1 MGFAL
6 MAALTFISTLVGW
19 YNLRFVSQVEQS
31 NTEALIPTMNM
42 ARQLS
47 EASAWELFS
56 AQNLTN
62 ADSESTWLAQG
73 RMLTAQS
80 LKITNLL
87 KRLNEQGFDTQAI
100 EQQEKEIAQSLS
112 QQGALVGQRLQLRKE
127 QQQLRQQIITAAGD
141 IAQMAHGQA
150 NNAAT
155 SAGATQVSIYD
166 LIEQRQSARAQN
178 ALDRLIDIDL
188 EYESQMNELR
198 LSAMRVQQ
206 MVLNLGSNQLS
217 HNAAELEN
225 QLNSAVK
232 ILHRRQ
238 KYIEDPAA
246 RSQVENALGIV
257 SRYVEL
263 IAFYRQDNDI
273 TTRLQILSQNNIDQF
288 ARFSSEVT
296 QLVENIELRNQS
308 ALGQLK
314 QASERGQNWLLV
326 LSIVSLFSLIL
337 ILWRVVYRLVT
348 KPLEQQTQAL
358 QRLLEG
364 DIDSAF
370 PETAGVKELATI
382 GRLMDAFRASVHA
395 LNNQREQLADQ
406 VAARTAQLRIL
417 VVEHRKARAEAEKAN
432 QAKSAFLAAM
442 SHEIRT
448 PLYGILGTAQLLL
461 ENKEL
466 NQYHDDVHAITDSG
480 ESLLAILNDI
490 LDYSAIEAGGQNVSI
505 NDEAFEPKPLL
516 ESTLY
521 LMSASN
527 KNNAIDMVAD
537 IAEDLPVALQGDPLR
552 IRQIITN
559 LLSNA
564 LRFTQQ
570 GQIILRSCR
579 YGKYWFIEVEDT
591 GCGIDNS
598 RLADIFKPF
607 VQVDSQRGGTGLG
620 LTISASLAQAMGGE
634 LTVSSQLGMGSCFRL
649 TLPLCLAAGPV
660 NQPTDLPINMQGMH
674 LLLIEDNPLA
684 QKISGEMLTRSGAQ
698 VTVVGSALEAIN
710 ILQTGQQFTAAL
722 VDFGLPDMDGITLA
736 KQLSGQYPSLVLI
749 GFSAHVIDET
759 LRQRTNHVFRGII
772 QKPVP
777 REVLNQLITKYLLGD
792 DVISS
797 DRVIQNQTINLQQL
811 ESDMQLMGRE
821 KIREWLAIFKQ
832 HSFPLLDEI
841 DAARELNDTER
852 IKQLAHQLKSSCA
865 SLGMQSAME
874 ICAAL
879 EKKPILVM
887 PLRDEIS
894 RSLLFIER
902 WLAL

>member
-1 MGFAL
+1 
-6 MAALTFISTLVGW
+6 MAVLTFISTLVGW
-19 YNLRFVSQVEQS
+19 YNLRFVSQVEQA

-62 ADSESTWLAQG
+62 ADSESIWLAQG

-87 KRLNEQGFDTQAI
+87 KTLREQGFNTQDI

-112 QQGALVGQRLQLRKE
+112 QQGELVGQRLKLRTE
-127 QQQLRQQIITAAGD
+127 QQQLRQHIIAAAGD
-141 IAQMAHGQA
+141 IAQKAHGQA

-166 LIEQRQSARAQN
+166 LIERKQGEQAQQ
-178 ALDRLIDIDL
+178 ALDQLIDIDL
-188 EYESQMNELR
+188 EYASQMNELR

-206 MVLNLGSNQLS
+206 MVLNLGSNQP
-217 HNAAELEN
+217 NRNMAELEN

-232 ILHRRQ
+232 ILQRRQ
-238 KYIEDPAA
+238 KYIEDPAV
-246 RSQVENALGIV
+246 RSQVENALNSV
-257 SRYVEL
+257 KRYIEL
-263 IAFYRQDNDI
+263 ITLYRQDNDI

-288 ARFSSEVT
+288 ARFSSEVA
-296 QLVENIELRNQS
+296 QLVDIIELRNQT

-314 QASERGQNWLLV
+314 QASERGQNWLLA
-326 LSIVSLFSLIL
+326 LSIVSLLSLIL

-348 KPLEQQTQAL
+348 KPLAQQTQAL

-370 PETAGVKELATI
+370 PETAGVKELDTI

-406 VAARTAQLRIL
+406 VKVRTAELRVM

-461 ENKEL
+461 ENKAL
-466 NQYHDDVHAITDSG
+466 NQYHDDLYAITDSG

-505 NDEAFEPKPLL
+505 NEEPFEPKPLL

-521 LMSASN
+521 LMNASN
-527 KNNAIDMVAD
+527 KNHAIQLVAD
-537 IAEDLPVALQGDPLR
+537 IADDLPTALQGDPLR

-570 GQIILRSCR
+570 GGLLCVVAVMANIGLLKWKTPGVALITRDLLIFLSHLCKSIAS
-579 YGKYWFIEVEDT
+579 GVE
-591 GCGIDNS
+591 
-598 RLADIFKPF
+598 
-607 VQVDSQRGGTGLG
+607 QGLG
-620 LTISASLAQAMGGE
+620 
-634 LTVSSQLGMGSCFRL
+634 
-649 TLPLCLAAGPV
+649 
-660 NQPTDLPINMQGMH
+660 
-674 LLLIEDNPLA
+674 
-684 QKISGEMLTRSGAQ
+684 
-698 VTVVGSALEAIN
+698 
-710 ILQTGQQFTAAL
+710 
-722 VDFGLPDMDGITLA
+722 
-736 KQLSGQYPSLVLI
+736 
-749 GFSAHVIDET
+749 
-759 LRQRTNHVFRGII
+759 
-772 QKPVP
+772 
-777 REVLNQLITKYLLGD
+777 
-792 DVISS
+792 
-797 DRVIQNQTINLQQL
+797 
-811 ESDMQLMGRE
+811 
-821 KIREWLAIFKQ
+821 
-832 HSFPLLDEI
+832 
-841 DAARELNDTER
+841 
-852 IKQLAHQLKSSCA
+852 
-865 SLGMQSAME
+865 
-874 ICAAL
+874 
-879 EKKPILVM
+879 
-887 PLRDEIS
+887 
-894 RSLLFIER
+894 
-902 WLAL
+902 